1 MPEWRVGAALRRTV
15 RPAGWMTAAV
25 QFFIAILRGM
35 RQASEAN
42 GLDVI
47 APSTPSAPSAGRE
60 DALRDSGERAM
71 TSPGDATPDRR
82 LLVSIHDVSPRS
94 ESAVD
99 ALADRLQRHLGGPQF
114 AMLVIP
120 DHWNEAPIA
129 SNAAFHAR
137 LRRWAD
143 QGIEMFL
150 HGWCHRDETPARGG
164 FSRIKAQHMTAG
176 EGEFLSLSQDEA
188 ARRMR
193 AGKILLEDILG
204 RPVAGF
210 IAPAWLYG
218 PGALAALDEVGFA
231 LAEDHMKVWAPG
243 APPVDQRVLSRG
255 PVVTWASRS
264 PGRIRSSLAF
274 AALAR
279 IALPVLPTLRVAV
292 HPGDVTVPALLGS
305 IDATVARF
313 ATTHRPA
320 RYATLMA

>member
-1 MPEWRVGAALRRTV
+1 MA
-15 RPAGWMTAAV
+15 
-25 QFFIAILRGM
+25 QFFIAIRQGM

-42 GLDVI
+42 GPDVI
-47 APSTPSAPSAGRE
+47 SPSAPSAPSAGRE
-60 DALRDSGERAM
+60 DAVRDFRDRAM
-71 TSPGDATPDRR
+71 TGPGDASPDRR

-99 ALADRLQRHLGGPQF
+99 ALADRLQRQLGGPQF

-129 SNAAFHAR
+129 GNAAFHAR

-150 HGWCHRDETPARGG
+150 HGWCHRDETPARGR
-164 FSRIKAQHMTAG
+164 FSAIKARHMTAG
-176 EGEFLSLSQDEA
+176 EGEFLSLSQTEA
-188 ARRMR
+188 ASRMQ

-243 APPVDQRVLSRG
+243 QATLGPLTRDQRVLSRG

-279 IALPVLPTLRVAV
+279 IALPVL
-292 HPGDVTVPALLGS
+292 LGS

-320 RYATLMA
+320 RYATLLA

>member
-1 MPEWRVGAALRRTV
+1 
-15 RPAGWMTAAV
+15 
-25 QFFIAILRGM
+25 
-35 RQASEAN
+35 
-42 GLDVI
+42 
-47 APSTPSAPSAGRE
+47 
-60 DALRDSGERAM
+60 
-71 TSPGDATPDRR
+71 
-82 LLVSIHDVSPRS
+82 
-94 ESAVD
+94 
-99 ALADRLQRHLGGPQF
+99 
-114 AMLVIP
+114 
-120 DHWNEAPIA
+120 
-129 SNAAFHAR
+129 
-137 LRRWAD
+137 
-143 QGIEMFL
+143 
-150 HGWCHRDETPARGG
+150 
-164 FSRIKAQHMTAG
+164 MTAG
-176 EGEFLSLSQDEA
+176 EGEFLSLSQTEA
-188 ARRMR
+188 ASRMQ

-243 APPVDQRVLSRG
+243 QATLGPLTRDQRVLSRG

-320 RYATLMA
+320 RYATLLA